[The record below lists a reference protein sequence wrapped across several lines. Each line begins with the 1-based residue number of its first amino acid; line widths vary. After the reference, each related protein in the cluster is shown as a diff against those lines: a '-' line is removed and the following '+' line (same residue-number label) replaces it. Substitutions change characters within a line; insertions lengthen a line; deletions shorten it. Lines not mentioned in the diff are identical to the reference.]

1 MRRRTLIPG
10 AAPARVLKFVRRNP
24 KARPIEI
31 SVVLGLARHTV
42 EMAICRLVQM
52 SLYRRP
58 ARAPRLVK
66 PKQPPPSRPE
76 SRRIA
81 RAQFTAAATVG
92 PSLRPESA
100 PEVHP
105 TGTPFVVVDGAIR
118 PSSRGC
124 AVRAFAI
131 AGAHVGESEFSHQ
144 GNANTPST
152 SHTRSFGNFGKPR

>member
-1 MRRRTLIPG
+1 MPG

-31 SVVLGLARHTV
+31 AVVLGIKRSTV

-58 ARAPRLVK
+58 ERARPLAKPR
-66 PKQPPPSRPE
+66 QPAPSRPE
-76 SRRIA
+76 SRSIA
-81 RAQFTAAATVG
+81 RAQFTASATVG
-92 PSLRPESA
+92 PSLRPESV
-100 PEVHP
+100 PDVHP

-124 AVRAFAI
+124 AVQAFAI
-131 AGAHVGESEFSHQ
+131 AGAHVGESPEFSHQ
-144 GNANTPST
+144 GNVNAPGT
-152 SHTRSFGNFGKPR
+152 SHPWSFRNFGKPR